1 MFEFYR
7 DCSFIGQNTSS
18 WFTLILQLATPLIAL
33 CAVIIALRNLAGL
46 TRAQSIQT
54 HMNLIALENEIRKNH
69 ATFKI
74 SALNHKNATKSTSEK
89 ILTSLQ
95 LDTLKLEEDN
105 AFIAYVNSVDKLASL
120 INAKYVQEQ
129 FNERDWKNEYEEIFK
144 DVKNLSDGYFIII
157 TNKSSLITN
166 IDKVLLNF
174 NFTKK

>member
-7 DCSFIGQNTSS
+7 ECSFVGQNTSS
-18 WFTLILQLATPLIAL
+18 WITLVLQAATPLIAFF
-33 CAVIIALRNLAGL
+33 AFKIAKKNLEGL
-46 TRAQSIQT
+46 ARTQSIQT
-54 HMNLIALENEIRKNH
+54 HMNLIALENEIRKNK

-74 SALNHKNATKSTSEK
+74 ITYNYKDATKSTNAGT
-89 ILTSLQ
+89 LTQLQ

-129 FNERDWKNEYEEIFK
+129 FDKRDWKNEYEEMFK
-144 DVKNLSDGYFIII
+144 KVKSTSDDYLIRL

-166 IDKVLLNF
+166 LDKTLINWRNV
-174 NFTKK
+174 K